1 MKNLL
6 FTSGLLLGLRD
17 QKRVPL
23 GQEETIWWKL
33 WISFFWG
40 GVGMNTSQ
48 PWRLIRFQWL
58 LVYYFQL
65 SVLADA
71 FLRRIRLSTKQPSS
85 YSFPPCLWINHPA
98 ISTII
103 TAKQNISEAIKVE
116 DERTCRGK
124 KTPCTLKTVESDG
137 EHQWKN
143 QETRLKRGIKYV

>member
-1 MKNLL
+1 
-6 FTSGLLLGLRD
+6 
-17 QKRVPL
+17 
-23 GQEETIWWKL
+23 
-33 WISFFWG
+33 
-40 GVGMNTSQ
+40 MNTSQ

-85 YSFPPCLWINHPA
+85 YSFPPCLWINPPA

-103 TAKQNISEAIKVE
+103 TAKKNISEAIKVE

-143 QETRLKRGIKYV
+143 QETRLKRGINMFKKHCGIFLRGDLSRKRIRKPNRCYFFSLI